1 MPIINH
7 PIAGQVPVP
16 DELFVGDDQA
26 EINTRVNNYLADVVA
41 EVVQEHGIELPAFSE
56 SAKRIGSETIR
67 GMAEAVSDQRTTTL
81 EQDFMNLVYQRTNP
95 YASFFGGI
103 VGGGGD
109 PTNVLPTPFSKIKML
124 KTVFGPLLDSKSYLW
139 EAIKKDTAVGALF
152 GALAP
157 DREDYGEST
166 LDNIMYSAL
175 GSGGF
180 GALRGTL
187 GKLAGAKTDTEIQAV
202 LDEMKSSELQA
213 LNEVLDT
220 AGRTLTE
227 TERKAADVQGIKDIG
242 NELELER
249 IRQVGDD
256 FAAERQAQ
264 ETKDADVQSIKDI
277 GKELELERIR
287 KVGDEFAEARKVE
300 QVDEVKARVRE
311 EKIAELNARL
321 KSTFGE
327 SLGESMEDLNK
338 RLKSLRNKMY
348 ATNAEIKKIM
358 QGEKKASA
366 ERIKTLETRRATL
379 AEDVDQLT
387 TKRDVY
393 NDRRLAAKELVQVKK
408 GKVTADMAARE
419 KELLGELEAPVTPR
433 KEEPVVPQ
441 QVSAKQPVEQPTV
454 APKQESSTEALGQ
467 MGGRMGSA
475 ISDNLK
481 SRLWAE
487 YTGQATAVDANVKQ
501 IREQNPNLDPDQL
514 FDVLEG
520 KPVSLRPDQQSTLE
534 SLQQPAFTDKSVGSA
549 RPNILAQPTS
559 AADAATLDLRTKEA
573 RNLGDPKPS
582 NVKAR
587 PEMTQRQAKQQAFME
602 KQDDNI
608 FNADDVEGNFTFK
621 NMLDAAEDKQRF
633 VEAEIDEGNYKD
645 AAAWLADEFENS
657 SGIMSPAN
665 KIVASRIY
673 AIASDNLIKLQDV
686 FRRME
691 KSGRATAKDIEVLGE
706 MQEDSQLRK
715 AMDVMRNLERIE
727 AQDKKNT
734 SAALNAFKLANKMK
748 KAQMQQLARART
760 ISKLYFG
767 VEC

>member
-41 EVVQEHGIELPAFSE
+41 EAVQEQGIELPAFSE

-81 EQDFMNLVYQRTNP
+81 DQDFMNLVYQRTNP
-95 YASFFGGI
+95 YASFFGGLA
-103 VGGGGD
+103 GGAGD

-124 KTVFGPLLDSKSYLW
+124 KKVFGPLLDSKSYLW

-157 DREDYGEST
+157 EREDYGEST
-166 LDNIMYSAL
+166 LDNIMYSSL

-187 GKLAGAKTDTEIQAV
+187 GKLAGAKTDTEIQAI

-256 FAAERQAQ
+256 FAAERQVQ
-264 ETKDADVQSIKDI
+264 EAKDADVQSIKDV

-287 KVGDEFAEARKVE
+287 RVGDDFAEERRVE

-311 EKIAELNARL
+311 EKIAELNTRL

-338 RLKSLRNKMY
+338 RLNSLRNKMY

-366 ERIKTLETRRATL
+366 ERIKALETRRATL
-379 AEDVDQLT
+379 TEDVNQLT

-408 GKVTADMAARE
+408 GKVTDDMAARE

-433 KEEPVVPQ
+433 VKEPVVPQ
-441 QVSAKQPVEQPTV
+441 QVAARTPSVEAT
-454 APKQESSTEALGQ
+454 APPRQESSTEALGQ

-481 SRLWAE
+481 ARLWAE
-487 YTGQATAVDANVKQ
+487 YTGQATAVDGKVKQ
-501 IREQNPNLDPDQL
+501 IREQNPNLDQDQL

-520 KPVSLRPDQQSTLE
+520 KSVQLRPEQTVLE

-573 RNLGDPKPS
+573 RELDEPRQS
-582 NVKAR
+582 NVNAR
-587 PEMTQRQAKQQAFME
+587 PEMTPRQSKQQAFME

>member
-41 EVVQEHGIELPAFSE
+41 EAVQEQGIELPAFSE

-81 EQDFMNLVYQRTNP
+81 DQDFMNLVYQRTNP
-95 YASFFGGI
+95 YASFFGGLA
-103 VGGGGD
+103 GGAGD

-124 KTVFGPLLDSKSYLW
+124 KKVFGPLLDSKSYLW

-157 DREDYGEST
+157 EREDYGEST
-166 LDNIMYSAL
+166 LDNIMYSSL

-187 GKLAGAKTDTEIQAV
+187 GKLAGAKTDTEIQAI

-256 FAAERQAQ
+256 FAAERQVQ
-264 ETKDADVQSIKDI
+264 EAKDADVQSIKDV

-287 KVGDEFAEARKVE
+287 RVGDDFAEERRVE

-311 EKIAELNARL
+311 EKIAELNTRL

-366 ERIKTLETRRATL
+366 ERIKALETRRATL
-379 AEDVDQLT
+379 TEDVNQLT

-408 GKVTADMAARE
+408 GKVTDDMAARE

-433 KEEPVVPQ
+433 VKEPVVPQ
-441 QVSAKQPVEQPTV
+441 QVAARTPSVEAT
-454 APKQESSTEALGQ
+454 APPRQESSTEALGQ

-481 SRLWAE
+481 ARLWAE
-487 YTGQATAVDANVKQ
+487 YTGQATAVDGKVKQ
-501 IREQNPNLDPDQL
+501 IREQNPNLDQDQL

-520 KPVSLRPDQQSTLE
+520 KPVQLRPEQTVLE

-573 RNLGDPKPS
+573 RELDEPRQS
-582 NVKAR
+582 NVNAR
-587 PEMTQRQAKQQAFME
+587 PEMTPRQSKQQAFME

>member
-41 EVVQEHGIELPAFSE
+41 EAVQEQGIELPAFSE

-81 EQDFMNLVYQRTNP
+81 DQDFMNLVYQRTNP
-95 YASFFGGI
+95 YASFFGGLA
-103 VGGGGD
+103 GGAGD

-124 KTVFGPLLDSKSYLW
+124 KKVFGPLLDSKSYLW

-157 DREDYGEST
+157 EREDYGEST
-166 LDNIMYSAL
+166 LENIMYSAL

-180 GALRGTL
+180 GAIRGTF
-187 GKLAGAKTDTEIQAV
+187 GKLAGAKTDTEIQSI

-242 NELELER
+242 NELELQR

-264 ETKDADVQSIKDI
+264 EAKDADVQSIKDV

-287 KVGDEFAEARKVE
+287 RVGDDFAQERKVE

-311 EKIAELNARL
+311 EKIAELNTRL

-366 ERIKTLETRRATL
+366 ERIKALETRRATL
-379 AEDVDQLT
+379 TEDVNQLT

-408 GKVTADMAARE
+408 GKVTDDMAARE

-433 KEEPVVPQ
+433 VEEPVVPR
-441 QVSAKQPVEQPTV
+441 QVAARTPSAE
-454 APKQESSTEALGQ
+454 
-467 MGGRMGSA
+467 
-475 ISDNLK
+475 
-481 SRLWAE
+481 
-487 YTGQATAVDANVKQ
+487 ATAPPRQ
-501 IREQNPNLDPDQL
+501 E
-514 FDVLEG
+514 
-520 KPVSLRPDQQSTLE
+520 STLE

-573 RNLGDPKPS
+573 RELDEPRQS
-582 NVKAR
+582 NVNAR
-587 PEMTQRQAKQQAFME
+587 PEMTPRQSKQQAFME